1 MTDEAINTET
11 SMNALGPGAST
22 SGALTPGMP
31 DKYID
36 PSFLKRLNQFLFL
49 TYVVVSLVA
58 FGLES
63 SGIGSLS
70 LFWLVGTFSVST
82 LLLVLMSISFV
93 TWMQVTRHNLR
104 YLGVKHLKLKPL
116 DAVESCVFPIVNLI
130 KPQML
135 MQETWK
141 ASDPDDIGD
150 ENIATRKP
158 NLLITFWWASFLMAL
173 VLTPLLAG
181 FVCGHCLRIDRLIGA
196 LAAGLAI
203 LIITKTTRRQQHR
216 LARLQGQDPSSIDTN
231 W

>member
-82 LLLVLMSISFV
+82 LLLVLV

-203 LIITKTTRRQQHR
+203 LIITKTTR
-216 LARLQGQDPSSIDTN
+216 GQDPSSIDTN